1 MGTALKFTKTKKN
14 SSSLVYVLYN
24 INVQLGIFMCSDGK
38 EMYKKACKIVFFLS
52 KPIAFLT
59 FSLASPSSL
68 LKLPLKFL
76 TMPDSED
83 ELCASCLLRSGYFHD
98 VNF

>member
-38 EMYKKACKIVFFLS
+38 EMYKKA
-52 KPIAFLT
+52 
-59 FSLASPSSL
+59 
-68 LKLPLKFL
+68 
-76 TMPDSED
+76 
-83 ELCASCLLRSGYFHD
+83 
-98 VNF
+98 

>member
-38 EMYKKACKIVFFLS
+38 EMYKKACKVVFF
-52 KPIAFLT
+52 
-59 FSLASPSSL
+59 FSVSL
-68 LKLPLKFL
+68 LPF
-76 TMPDSED
+76 
-83 ELCASCLLRSGYFHD
+83 
-98 VNF
+98 